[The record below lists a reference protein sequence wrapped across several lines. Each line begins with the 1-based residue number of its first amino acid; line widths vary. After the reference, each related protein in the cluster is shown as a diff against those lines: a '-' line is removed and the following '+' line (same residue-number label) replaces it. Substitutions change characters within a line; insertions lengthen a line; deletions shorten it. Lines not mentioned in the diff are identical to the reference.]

1 MEDSKLSVRVSGRC
15 LCGEVQ
21 YEVRGALRPVIACHC
36 NTCRRF
42 TGGIWMATAARRE
55 HLTIL
60 GEGSLSW
67 YQSSARARRG
77 FCAHCGANLFL
88 DHAGRPYRV
97 ITAGTLNKPTGLN
110 LAVHIFTDEAGDYYE
125 LTDDVQKNPDGRHGL
140 RDPESWQ

>member
-1 MEDSKLSVRVSGRC
+1 MEASEVSVRDSGRC
-15 LCGEVQ
+15 LCGKVQ

-42 TGGIWMATAARRE
+42 TGGIWMATAARGE

-60 GEGSLSW
+60 GEGNLSW
-67 YQSSARARRG
+67 YQSSARGRRG

-88 DHAGRPYRV
+88 DHAG
-97 ITAGTLNKPTGLN
+97 TLNKPTGLQ

-125 LTDDVQKNPDGRHGL
+125 LTDDVQKIPDGRRGL
-140 RDPESWQ
+140 GSPESWV